1 MSFTNNLSRPR
12 NLNCYSAIVQYRES
26 CQKFGELDVRIWW
39 SILLYS
45 PVLVV
50 KPQIFWPLTS
60 ILLIWGVG
68 NDVKLIWYPKLRPL
82 CVEVK
87 VQTFPMQFSS
97 VLDHISRLVMFL
109 LRVSV
114 MNHSEGISCNFL
126 GNPDKSKAPIWPLS
140 QDEVMIFKF
149 SQSEIYTAYIFCREN
164 LSNQSRIRIDLIE
177 NH

>member
-1 MSFTNNLSRPR
+1 M
-12 NLNCYSAIVQYRES
+12 
-26 CQKFGELDVRIWW
+26 
-39 SILLYS
+39 
-45 PVLVV
+45 
-50 KPQIFWPLTS
+50 FWPLTS
-60 ILLIWGVG
+60 IPIIWGVG

-82 CVEVK
+82 CMEVK

-97 VLDHISRLVMFL
+97 VLDHTSRLVMFL
-109 LRVSV
+109 SRVSV

-164 LSNQSRIRIDLIE
+164 LSNQSRIRNRPINTRTMGVWFHEFLKKFRFGTFLVQIDHYVVHSGWYDSNLVQWSTFVTFSS
-177 NH
+177 HL